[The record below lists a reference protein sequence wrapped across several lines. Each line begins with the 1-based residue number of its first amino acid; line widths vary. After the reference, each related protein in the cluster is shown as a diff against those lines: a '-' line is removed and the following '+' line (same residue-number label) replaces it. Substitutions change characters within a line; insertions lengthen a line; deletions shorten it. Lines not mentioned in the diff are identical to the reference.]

1 MESLWTIIQFV
12 FVFGLIIFVHE
23 LGHYLMAV
31 ILGIPVAEFGFGYP
45 PKLMRLFRWRGT
57 DFTLNAIPFG
67 GFVRFEEEVPNED
80 TEESS
85 VTAKAVIV
93 EDAVGEPD
101 VIIEPEVSEQKNK
114 TVDSGIIGGITQAPK
129 WKRFLILVAGALMNF
144 VLGIIVLVIMFN
156 AIGNPDPTRVI
167 IADVAPNSPADL
179 AGLQVNDIFKTIDG
193 VKINSTETLSQQ
205 IQANL
210 EQEIEIVLLRN
221 SQEITT
227 SLIPRQNP
235 PEGEGAIGIVMDNPK
250 LPARFG
256 DTLKNAF
263 ATFWE
268 QVKTTVTLPVKLI
281 QGAIKPEEARLVG
294 IKGIY
299 DMFAYAEEAD
309 QMTNNA
315 LPIMRLSLLSVVS
328 IAVGITNLLPIP
340 ALDGG
345 QILFVLIEAITRKK
359 IPQRVANA
367 INTVFF
373 FLLIIL
379 MIFITF
385 RDFINPIVLH

>member
-31 ILGIPVAEFGFGYP
+31 ILGIPVVEFGFGYP

-67 GFVRFEEEVPNED
+67 GFVRFEEEVPDED

-101 VIIEPEVSEQKNK
+101 VIIEPEVREQKTK

-156 AIGNPDPTRVI
+156 ALGNPDPTRVI

-193 VKINSTETLSQQ
+193 VKINSSETLSQQ

-385 RDFINPIVLH
+385 RDFLNPIVLH

>member
-23 LGHYLMAV
+23 FGHYLMAV

-45 PKLMRLFRWRGT
+45 PKLIRLFRWRGT

-67 GFVRFEEEVPNED
+67 GFVRFEEEVPDED
-80 TEESS
+80 TEEAT
-85 VTAKAVIV
+85 VTAKAHIV
-93 EDAVGEPD
+93 EGAVGEPD
-101 VIIEPEVSEQKNK
+101 VIIEPEAGEQKTK

-156 AIGNPDPTRVI
+156 ALGNPDPTRVI

-179 AGLQVNDIFKTIDG
+179 AGLQVNDIFKSIDG
-193 VKINSTETLSQQ
+193 VKIDSSEALSQQ

-210 EQEIEIVLLRN
+210 EQEIEIVILRD

-345 QILFVLIEAITRKK
+345 QIFFLLIEAITRKK
-359 IPQRVANA
+359 IPPRLANI

-373 FLLIIL
+373 FLLIAL

>member
-67 GFVRFEEEVPNED
+67 GFVRFEEEVPDED

-85 VTAKAVIV
+85 VTTKAVIV

-101 VIIEPEVSEQKNK
+101 VIIEPEVSEQKTK

-156 AIGNPDPTRVI
+156 ALGNPDPTRVI

-193 VKINSTETLSQQ
+193 VKINSSEALSQQ

-210 EQEIEIVLLRN
+210 EQEIEIVILRD

-263 ATFWE
+263 TAFWE
-268 QVKTTVTLPVKLI
+268 QVKTTVSLPVKLI

-294 IKGIY
+294 VKGIY

-373 FLLIIL
+373 FLLIAL

>member
-1 MESLWTIIQFV
+1 MATIWTIVQFV

-45 PKLMRLFRWRGT
+45 PKLIRLFRWRGT

-67 GFVRFEEEVPNED
+67 GFVRFEEEVPIDE
-80 TEESS
+80 TEELS
-85 VTAKAVIV
+85 AKAVVV
-93 EDAVGEPD
+93 ETPCGEPD
-101 VIIEPEVSEQKNK
+101 VIIEPETQEAKTK

-129 WKRFLILVAGALMNF
+129 WKRFLILVAGPMMNF

-156 AIGNPDPTRVI
+156 AIGSPDPTRVI
-167 IADVAPNSPADL
+167 IADIAPNSPAAQ
-179 AGLQVNDIFKTIDG
+179 AGLEVKDLVKTING
-193 VKINSTETLSQQ
+193 VKIDSNEALSNQV
-205 IQANL
+205 QANL
-210 EQEIEIVLLRN
+210 GKEIEIVVLRD
-221 SQEITT
+221 SQEFTT
-227 SLIPRQNP
+227 HLIPRENP
-235 PEGEGAIGIVMDNPK
+235 PEGEGAIGIIMDNPK
-250 LPARFG
+250 LPAKFD
-256 DTLKNAF
+256 DTLKSAF
-263 ATFWE
+263 GTFWN
-268 QVKTTVTLPVKLI
+268 QVKTTLSLPIQLI
-281 QGAIKPEEARLVG
+281 QGVVQPEEARIVG

-309 QMTNNA
+309 QIIDND
-315 LPIMRLSLLSVVS
+315 LPIMRLSLLSIVS

-345 QILFVLIEAITRKK
+345 QILFLLIETITRKK
-359 IPQRVANA
+359 MPERVANA

-373 FLLIIL
+373 FLLIAL

-385 RDFINPIVLH
+385 RDFINPIQLH